1 MTLPNKVTYLLI
13 MCYAVYVHVHR
24 QGNSIV
30 YSVIL
35 FEIKLEVAKVKI
47 PQKFQSS
54 FFQMLKSNDS
64 VENKC
69 SAKEVL
75 SSH

>member
-13 MCYAVYVHVHR
+13 MLYAVYVHVHR

-35 FEIKLEVAKVKI
+35 FEITVEW
-47 PQKFQSS
+47 SRE
-54 FFQMLKSNDS
+54 KS
-64 VENKC
+64 
-69 SAKEVL
+69 L
-75 SSH
+75 SRTIESHAQDPLTLM